1 MSAFA
6 PLLAELDRWHAAGR
20 TAGLWLR
27 DDDAAG
33 PSAALHRLLAV
44 TEAAA
49 VPVALAVIPMQ
60 ASASLAKHLPA
71 APLAAVWQ
79 HGVAHKNNALP
90 CEKKQELVFAAPGI
104 LDGIRAAWQRLRALF
119 PDHAA
124 PVMVPPWNRIDPAL
138 IPRLPELGLEGLSA
152 FKPRPSPQA
161 APGLWQVNT
170 HVDVIAWREGA
181 RFAGARETCEAMA
194 AHLALRRIGHA
205 DPSEPTGVLTH
216 HLVMADEAW
225 AFLSD
230 LFALTKGHPAARWC
244 LPNGNQHTGE

>member
-1 MSAFA
+1 MTGFA

-27 DDDAAG
+27 DDDAAM
-33 PSAALHRLLAV
+33 PSAALDRLLRM

-60 ASASLAKHLPA
+60 ASALLARHLPA

-79 HGVAHKNNALP
+79 HGVAHKNNARP
-90 CEKKQELVFAAPGI
+90 CQKKQELTGHASG
-104 LDGIRAAWQRLRALF
+104 LLTSIRAALERLQALF

-138 IPRLPELGLEGLSA
+138 IPRLPELGLEGLST
-152 FKPRPSPQA
+152 FKPRQAIEA

-170 HVDVIAWREGA
+170 HADIIAWKDGQ

-194 AHLALRRIGHA
+194 AHLALRRTGHA

-216 HLVMADEAW
+216 HLVMGEEAW

-244 LPNGNQHTGE
+244 LPNGKQHTGE